1 MLFAQ
6 AKGPDDL
13 SCLFL
18 SCFPV

>member
-1 MLFAQ
+1 MLFEQ
-6 AKGPDDL
+6 AKGPDVL